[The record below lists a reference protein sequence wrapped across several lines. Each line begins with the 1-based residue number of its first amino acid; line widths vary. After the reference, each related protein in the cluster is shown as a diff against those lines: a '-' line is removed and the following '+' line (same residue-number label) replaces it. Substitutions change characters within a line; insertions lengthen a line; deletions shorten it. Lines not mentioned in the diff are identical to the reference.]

1 MNLQQQRYNTQEED
15 QVENTAVRKLGIRQ
29 TIDNRAILSSRP
41 RTLYVLWQEYKF
53 GIGGKKAAKLFNASE
68 RGRNKFAFSL
78 RKPFWDLVVC
88 MIFHGYNHNTAID
101 KIYEAYG
108 NKPVVKIIRQIRSD
122 KRTGRHNALWKFVSV
137 AQV

>member
-1 MNLQQQRYNTQEED
+1 M
-15 QVENTAVRKLGIRQ
+15 
-29 TIDNRAILSSRP
+29 
-41 RTLYVLWQEYKF
+41 YVLWQEYEF
-53 GIGGKKAAKLFNASE
+53 GVGGKKAAKLFNARE
-68 RGRNKFAFSL
+68 RGKNKFAFSL

-108 NKPVVKIIRQIRSD
+108 SKPVVKILRQIRTD
-122 KRTGRHNALWKFVSV
+122 KRTGGNDELSNFMSV